1 MGDRDHQ
8 KDLTLR
14 LFDDTP
20 LEDFSPT
27 LGECNL
33 EEFPSFLMD
42 RRDGDLRPRSYP
54 IKTIDAGDG
63 VALESEWTVIPS
75 AEYGPLGPT
84 DQDMFMAVQALIG
97 RRGGL
102 GSDGELEFS
111 FTELGELLGWSRSG
125 KNHRLMKE
133 SLLRLQQTTFRSRN
147 AFYSAQAK
155 SYVDDSFRV
164 WDVTFS
170 EIRGGRGKR
179 SRHRLIFGGLF
190 LQNWLSGYLKGVDVP
205 LYRRLTGAVTRRLYR
220 LIDVKTRNGLL
231 WEEELVEVGRQIP
244 LSDTRSPSRVSD
256 RLKSAHEQLKE
267 IGYLS
272 EVRTRNGWVRYQV
285 SPLFK
290 YRRDIQEAVTDPKQV
305 IAIERL
311 MSERVRAETSLELV
325 QEYGADIC
333 IGYADA
339 VAFQE
344 GVRNRAGWLVEAI
357 KNNWS
362 LNDGG
367 CGPDTRALQRSV
379 ARDTVRESVQEN
391 QLFHSRDSA
400 LPHAP
405 ESHHRLHT
413 PDPDP
418 GALPVWDKI
427 LEDVSEEINAPS
439 LRVWFEGT
447 VPVSIAADT
456 LTISV
461 PNAFAKDYIES
472 RFKDLLEG
480 AVSKYLTPTPET
492 SSPPSLNIVVEPSN
506 STHNT
511 FKRDA

>member
-1 MGDRDHQ
+1 MGDRDQ
-8 KDLTLR
+8 QTDLTLR

-42 RRDGDLRPRSYP
+42 RRDDDLRPRSYP

-63 VALESEWTVIPS
+63 VSLESEWTVIPS

-220 LIDVKTRNGLL
+220 LIDVKTRNGLH

-244 LSDTRSPSRVSD
+244 LSDARNPSRVSD

-272 EVRTRNGWVRYQV
+272 EVRIRNGWVRYQV

-290 YRRDIQEAVTDPKQV
+290 YRRDIQESVTDPKQV

-311 MSERVRAETSLELV
+311 MSERVRAETALELV
-325 QEYGADIC
+325 KEYGADMC

-367 CGPDTRALQRSV
+367 YGPDARALQNS
-379 ARDTVRESVQEN
+379 AAWANVREPAQED
-391 QLFHSRDSA
+391 QLFHGQNSVIPDS
-400 LPHAP
+400 P
-405 ESHHRLHT
+405 ERQYRFHT

-418 GALPVWDKI
+418 NALSLWEKI
-427 LEDVSEEINAPS
+427 LEDVSEEINSPS

-447 VPVSIAADT
+447 VAVSVSEDKLSLVA
-456 LTISV
+456 
-461 PNAFAKDYIES
+461 PNDVAREYIEK
-472 RFKDLLEG
+472 RFKGILEE
-480 AVSKYLTPTPET
+480 ALSRHLSST
-492 SSPPSLNIVVEPSN
+492 SSLEILA
-506 STHNT
+506 NT
-511 FKRDA
+511 N

>member
-1 MGDRDHQ
+1 
-8 KDLTLR
+8 
-14 LFDDTP
+14 
-20 LEDFSPT
+20 
-27 LGECNL
+27 
-33 EEFPSFLMD
+33 
-42 RRDGDLRPRSYP
+42 
-54 IKTIDAGDG
+54 
-63 VALESEWTVIPS
+63 
-75 AEYGPLGPT
+75 
-84 DQDMFMAVQALIG
+84 
-97 RRGGL
+97 
-102 GSDGELEFS
+102 
-111 FTELGELLGWSRSG
+111 
-125 KNHRLMKE
+125 MKE

-220 LIDVKTRNGLL
+220 LIDVKTRNGLR

-244 LSDTRSPSRVSD
+244 LSDARNPSRVSD

-272 EVRTRNGWVRYQV
+272 EVRIRNGWVRYHV

-290 YRRDIQEAVTDPKQV
+290 YRRDIQESVTDPKQV

-311 MSERVRAETSLELV
+311 MSERVRAETALELV
-325 QEYGADIC
+325 QEYGADMC

-367 CGPDTRALQRSV
+367 YGPDARALQNSV
-379 ARDTVRESVQEN
+379 AWANVREPAQED
-391 QLFHSRDSA
+391 QLFHGQNSA
-400 LPHAP
+400 VPHAP
-405 ESHHRLHT
+405 ESQHRFRT

-418 GALPVWDKI
+418 NALSLWEKI

-447 VPVSIAADT
+447 VAVSVSDDKLSLVA
-456 LTISV
+456 
-461 PNAFAKDYIES
+461 PNEVAREYIEK
-472 RFKDLLEG
+472 RFKGILEE
-480 AVSKYLTPTPET
+480 ALSRHLSPTAALEI
-492 SSPPSLNIVVEPSN
+492 LA
-506 STHNT
+506 NT
-511 FKRDA
+511 N